1 MPLAILLQCV
11 KTPCDT
17 YQGVLM
23 RSLSCFKAYDIRGKL
38 GEELS
43 TCIAYDIG
51 AAFAQSLAPRVV
63 VVGGDVR
70 ETSAELKD
78 SLADGL
84 SDMGVDVIDIGMC
97 GTEEIYFATEYLKA
111 DGGIEV
117 TASHN
122 PIDYNG
128 MKMVGAGSRPLN
140 PETELADIKMLA
152 EKRKFLRPDRA
163 GTVTRR
169 NIREAYA
176 AKVLSFVDPAKMKP
190 LKILVNGGNGAA
202 GPAFD
207 EIAQQLAKAGA
218 ALEFIRMDHA
228 PDSNFPNGIPNPLI
242 PENQPRTAAA
252 VVENGADF
260 GVAWDGDFDRCFF
273 FDGQGRFIDGYYIVG
288 LLAQTALMDHP
299 GATIIHDPRMIWN
312 TQDIVEQA
320 GGTAVQCRTGHAHIK
335 AAMREHN
342 AIYGGEMSAHHYFR
356 DFMYCDSGMI
366 PWLMVAEL
374 ISVSGTSLADLV
386 ADRQAAF
393 PGSGE
398 RNFTIKDP
406 AAALA
411 SVEVALAEQAHTV
424 AHDDGLSMDFGD
436 WRMNLRMSSTEP
448 LVRLNIEA
456 RGDAAL
462 VERKLAE
469 VLAVLDV

>member
-1 MPLAILLQCV
+1 
-11 KTPCDT
+11 
-17 YQGVLM
+17 M
-23 RSLSCFKAYDIRGKL
+23 RSLTCFKAYDIRGKL

-51 AAFAQSLAPRVV
+51 AAFAQSLSPRLV

-70 ETSAELKD
+70 ETSEELKN
-78 SLADGL
+78 SLVDGL
-84 SDMGVDVIDIGMC
+84 TDMGVDVIDIGMC
-97 GTEEIYFATEYLKA
+97 GTEEIYFATDYLKA

-122 PIDYNG
+122 PITYNG
-128 MKMVGAGSRPLN
+128 MKLVGAGSRPLD

-152 EKRKFLRPDRA
+152 ENRKFLRPDHA
-163 GTVTRR
+163 GSVTRQD
-169 NIREAYA
+169 IRAAYA
-176 AKVLSFVDPAKMKP
+176 AKVLSFIDPAKMKP
-190 LKILVNGGNGAA
+190 LKILVNAGNGAA

-207 EIAQQLAKAGA
+207 EIARQLHAAGA
-218 ALEFIRMDHA
+218 PLEFIRMDHE
-228 PDSNFPNGIPNPLI
+228 PDSSFPNGIPNPLI

-273 FDGQGRFIDGYYIVG
+273 FDGEGRFIDGYYIVG
-288 LLAQTALMDHP
+288 LLAQTALLDHP

-312 TQDIVEQA
+312 TQDIVARA
-320 GGTAVQCRTGHAHIK
+320 GGKAVQSRTGHAHIK
-335 AAMREHN
+335 AAMREQN

-356 DFMYCDSGMI
+356 DFMFCDSGMI

-374 ISVSGTSLADLV
+374 ISVTGTSLADLV
-386 ADRQAAF
+386 VERQAAF

-398 RNFTIKDP
+398 RNFEIDDP
-406 AAALA
+406 AAALQK
-411 SVEVALAEQAHTV
+411 VENVLRGEARAI
-424 AHDDGLSMDFGD
+424 AHDDGLSMDFGN
-436 WRMNLRMSSTEP
+436 WRMNLRSSSTEP
-448 LVRLNIEA
+448 LVRLNIES

-462 VERKLAE
+462 VEQKLAE
-469 VLAVLDV
+469 VLEILDL